1 MGGYFN
7 NDYDN
12 NDYDANAPRN
22 AITAAPAE
30 RSSLR
35 PGPCFLRNASICS
48 VKIARMPTLL
58 PTRFEGLDTTKT
70 FCSRQAPLLRLEEV
84 EVTKPGEDTM

>member
-7 NDYDN
+7 NNYDN

-48 VKIARMPTLL
+48 VGQNSQDADLVADS
-58 PTRFEGLDTTKT
+58 F
-70 FCSRQAPLLRLEEV
+70 
-84 EVTKPGEDTM
+84 